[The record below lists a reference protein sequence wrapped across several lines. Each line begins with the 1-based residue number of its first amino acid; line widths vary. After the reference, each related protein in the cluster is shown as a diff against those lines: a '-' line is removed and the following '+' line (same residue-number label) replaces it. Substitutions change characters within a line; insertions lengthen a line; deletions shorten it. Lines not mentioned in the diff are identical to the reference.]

1 MLRTNPATLACLA
14 PAMALLSC
22 AAPKA
27 VVVEEPPVSKQETA
41 QQTTAAETE
50 PAERGLPDDGIRLP
64 DMLGL
69 PGENEFRSTRPATTS
84 GGGSGAVIARPPTS
98 PPPDP

>member
-1 MLRTNPATLACLA
+1 MSKNKLILLTRLSPAL
-14 PAMALLSC
+14 ALLSC

-27 VVVEEPPVSKQETA
+27 VVVEEAPVLKKESA
-41 QQTTAAETE
+41 QQTAAAEPE

-69 PGENEFRSTRPATTS
+69 PGESEFRSTRPATTS
-84 GGGSGAVIARPPTS
+84 SGSGAVIARPPVEATS
-98 PPPDP
+98 PP

>member
-1 MLRTNPATLACLA
+1 MLKNKLILLTQLTPAL
-14 PAMALLSC
+14 ALLSC

-27 VVVEEPPVSKQETA
+27 VVVEEAPVSKQETA

-50 PAERGLPDDGIRLP
+50 PTERGLPDDGIRLP

-69 PGENEFRSTRPATTS
+69 PGESEFRSTRPATTS
-84 GGGSGAVIARPPTS
+84 GGSGAVIARPPVEAKS
-98 PPPDP
+98 PP